1 MRHGEE
7 QPVKTETVRP
17 ELLGALSVGGSLR
30 SGATARKGFGL
41 LPNPTEHRRTATVD
55 LEANPPVDLDGFSD
69 RMILTRFER
78 LAGTSNQQLDAR
90 GARMARS

>member
-1 MRHGEE
+1 MAKKW
-7 QPVKTETVRP
+7 PVKTETVRP
-17 ELLGALSVGGSLR
+17 EMLGALAARGSLR

-55 LEANPPVDLDGFSD
+55 LEAKSPVGLDGFSD
-69 RMILTRFER
+69 RMILTRFEV
-78 LAGTSNQQLDAR
+78 LAGPWNQQLDAN